1 MSAAYLAD
9 QARRHP
15 ALRPRDAIKLCYQA
29 AYGAEHLL
37 PDPAAAREYL
47 RRELNA
53 CAADAAEPLYE
64 EISPDLCRVNLR
76 AWKARAYPEDALL
89 ALFLQACAPRPDGAA
104 RLTALRSEVAALCA
118 QGLLPFELAQ
128 WQAELTDYRRQP
140 PHAVHHSEAYRTA
153 EHPCY
158 RLASTAA
165 LREWLKGTEETRE
178 TVLS

>member
-9 QARRHP
+9 QAWRHP

-104 RLTALRSEVAALCA
+104 RLTALLSDVAALCA

-128 WQAELTDYRRQP
+128 WQTELTHYRRQP
-140 PHAVHHSEAYRTA
+140 PHAVHHSEAYRAA

-165 LREWLKGTEETRE
+165 LREWLKGTEETL
-178 TVLS
+178 LS

>member
-104 RLTALRSEVAALCA
+104 RLTALLSDVAALCA

-140 PHAVHHSEAYRTA
+140 PHAVHHSEAYRAA

-165 LREWLKGTEETRE
+165 LREWLKGTEATRE
-178 TVLS
+178 TALS

>member
-53 CAADAAEPLYE
+53 CAADAAEP
-64 EISPDLCRVNLR
+64 R

-89 ALFLQACAPRPDGAA
+89 ALFLQACAPRPDGAV
-104 RLTALRSEVAALCA
+104 RLTALFSDVAALCA

>member
-1 MSAAYLAD
+1 MSASYLAD

-37 PDPAAAREYL
+37 PDPAAAHDYL
-47 RRELNA
+47 HRELSA

-76 AWKARAYPEDALL
+76 AWKARAYREAALL
-89 ALFLQACAPRPDGAA
+89 ALFLQACAPRPDGEA
-104 RLTALRSEVAALCA
+104 RLAALFSEVSVLCA
-118 QGLLPFELAQ
+118 QGLLPFGLPE
-128 WQAELTDYRRQP
+128 WQAELDDYRRQP
-140 PHAVHHSEAYRTA
+140 PHAVHHSEAYRAA
-153 EHPCY
+153 ERPCY

-165 LREWLKGTEETRE
+165 LREWLKGTETTRE

>member
-9 QARRHP
+9 QAWRHP

-89 ALFLQACAPRPDGAA
+89 ALFLQFHLSGSSIFGYNSREAV
-104 RLTALRSEVAALCA
+104 TAVSQSIDLQKVA
-118 QGLLPFELAQ
+118 
-128 WQAELTDYRRQP
+128 DSVRI
-140 PHAVHHSEAYRTA
+140 
-153 EHPCY
+153 
-158 RLASTAA
+158 
-165 LREWLKGTEETRE
+165 K
-178 TVLS
+178 

>member
-9 QARRHP
+9 QAWRHP

-76 AWKARAYPEDALL
+76 AWKARAYPEQ
-89 ALFLQACAPRPDGAA
+89 F
-104 RLTALRSEVAALCA
+104 
-118 QGLLPFELAQ
+118 
-128 WQAELTDYRRQP
+128 RQKLY
-140 PHAVHHSEAYRTA
+140 HSS
-153 EHPCY
+153 P
-158 RLASTAA
+158 
-165 LREWLKGTEETRE
+165 
-178 TVLS
+178 